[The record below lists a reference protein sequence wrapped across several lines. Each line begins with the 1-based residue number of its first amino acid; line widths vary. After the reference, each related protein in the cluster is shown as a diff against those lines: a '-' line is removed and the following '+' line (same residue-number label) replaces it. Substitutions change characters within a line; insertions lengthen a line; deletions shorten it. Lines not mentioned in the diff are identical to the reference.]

1 MAALTKPFRRRLWR
15 PGRAAEQSAAVDSA
29 PAASA
34 PPEQQPVEI
43 APNDPLIAYLQGA
56 GGAVEIDTLELDSP
70 AVRELREAGVK
81 LVVPLVSQ
89 GELIGALNLGPRL
102 SEQEYSSDDRKLLDN
117 LAAQAA
123 PALRVG
129 QLVREQEA
137 EAATRQRFEQEL
149 EVARLIQQNFL
160 PKQLPELQGWQI
172 AAYYRP
178 AREVGGDFYDVIPL
192 PDGRVGFVV
201 GDVTDKGVPAALV
214 MSATR
219 SVLRASATRLKEP
232 GEVLERVNEHLCPD
246 MPEKMFVTCL
256 YGVLDPETGV
266 LRFANAGHDVPY
278 VKTADGVMELRAR
291 GMPLGL
297 MPGMSYEQKEATLQP
312 GDAVLLHSDGI
323 VEAHDPNRDMFGF
336 PRLKETVA
344 SGPTGQELI
353 DRVLSEIEA
362 FTGPDSEQEDDITM
376 VTLQRSAGASVLAA
390 SLPGEAGAT
399 EPSMNGQVL
408 ADFTLAS
415 KPGNEREAMAR
426 VADAIDGLGI
436 DPKRVERLQTAVA
449 EATMNAMEHGNEYRD
464 DRPVAIRVLR
474 SSDRLRVLVTDHGGG
489 GELPERETPDLEAK
503 LEGRQTPRGWGLF
516 LIEKMVD
523 EAHVTSDESG
533 HTLELALRLEGGGDE

>member
-1 MAALTKPFRRRLWR
+1 V
-15 PGRAAEQSAAVDSA
+15 VDSA
-29 PAASA
+29 PAAA
-34 PPEQQPVEI
+34 PQPEQAPVEI

-56 GGAVEIDTLELDSP
+56 GGAVEIDSLELDSP

-137 EAATRQRFEQEL
+137 EAVTRQRFEQEL

-160 PKQLPELQGWQI
+160 PKVLPELPGWQI

-219 SVLRASATRLKEP
+219 SVLRASAQRLMEP

-256 YGVLDPETGV
+256 YGVLDPESGM

-278 VKTADGVMELRAR
+278 VKTADGVTELRAR

-297 MPGMSYEQKEATLQP
+297 MPGMHYEQKEATLEP

-323 VEAHDPNRDMFGF
+323 VEAHDPDRGMFGF

-344 SGPTGQELI
+344 TGPTGQELI
-353 DRVLSEIEA
+353 DRILSEIET
-362 FTGPDSEQEDDITM
+362 FTGPDAEQEDDITM

-390 SLPGEAGAT
+390 ELPGRTGAGKPA
-399 EPSMNGQVL
+399 SNGSVL
-408 ADFTLAS
+408 DEFTLPS
-415 KPGNEREAMAR
+415 QPGNEREAMER
-426 VADAIDGLGI
+426 VANAVEALSLE
-436 DPKRVERLQTAVA
+436 PARLERLKTAVA
-449 EATMNAMEHGNEYRD
+449 EATMNAMEHGNEYRA
-464 DRPVAIRVLR
+464 DRPVQIRVLR
-474 SSDRLRVLVTDHGGG
+474 SADRLRVLVTDHGGG
-489 GELPERETPDLEAK
+489 GELPEREAPDLAAK

-523 EAHVTSDESG
+523 EARVTSDEGG
-533 HTLELALRLEGGGDE
+533 HTLELALRLEGGGDGNA